1 MGPRGLLVGIA
12 GSAMQPTQLPLVEIQ
27 DTFDEIP
34 PIEDAARWRRSRRN
48 FSIVAWQVIT
58 HPRSSPSY
66 RKLRSPIPEH
76 AAVGLFTHSRW
87 TDEAR
92 ERTKAFAHAL
102 GARAVL
108 IRTPPAFRATPEHE
122 ARLENFVALAS
133 RPGLTVAWEWAPRS
147 WAPERA
153 LGLAER
159 LGIAAAVD
167 PLAGPIPGSDPVYL
181 RVTDASTG
189 NRPLG
194 DADAKRIR
202 DEVQGRRGWVVFATT
217 TAEDDALRLTGLL

>member
-12 GSAMQPTQLPLVEIQ
+12 GSATQPTRLPLVEIQ
-27 DTFDEIP
+27 DTFEDLP
-34 PIEDAARWRRSRRN
+34 PIEEAARWRRSRRSY
-48 FSIVAWQVIT
+48 SIVAWQVIT

-92 ERTKAFAHAL
+92 EQTKAFARAL

-108 IRTPPAFRATPEHE
+108 LRTPPAFRATPEHE

-133 RPGLTVAWEWAPRS
+133 GPDMTVAWEWAPRS

-153 LGLAER
+153 LGLADR

-167 PLAGPIPGSDPVYL
+167 PLGGPVPASDPVYV

-189 NRPLG
+189 GRPL
-194 DADAKRIR
+194 DEASAKRIR
-202 DEVQGRRGWVVFATT
+202 GEVQGRRGWVVFATAA
-217 TAEDDALRLTGLL
+217 AEDDALRLADLL